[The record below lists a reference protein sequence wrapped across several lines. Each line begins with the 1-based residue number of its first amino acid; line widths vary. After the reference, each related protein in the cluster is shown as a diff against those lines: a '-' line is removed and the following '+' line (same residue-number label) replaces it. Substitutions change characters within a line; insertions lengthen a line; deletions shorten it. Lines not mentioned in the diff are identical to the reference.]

1 MTERKKTPG
10 SKRGKARITPL
21 SAKKDD
27 GPAPGRPKKG
37 RDGST
42 RFDGTYSSPDAYLLV
57 YRRRD
62 GAENSA
68 DSVPEVPTD
77 LAAMIEDDDKE
88 LAAMI
93 ETHAARIEEEKE
105 RIQTRKRQAR
115 EVAEAAPCAQPC
127 GGDEEDG
134 DGDGTGT
141 EDGSARRGPPGRGRR
156 RRVPGSGPRR
166 LLPHPVGV
174 SRVVLR

>member
-1 MTERKKTPG
+1 M
-10 SKRGKARITPL
+10 
-21 SAKKDD
+21 
-27 GPAPGRPKKG
+27 
-37 RDGST
+37 
-42 RFDGTYSSPDAYLLV
+42 

-93 ETHAARIEEEKE
+93 EMHAARIEEEKE
-105 RIQTRKRQAR
+105 RIQTRKRRAR

-134 DGDGTGT
+134 DGDGDDETSAPGT
-141 EDGSARRGPPGRGRR
+141 RTSPGPGQTSPGAGIRTPDDYYLIPSEYLASFCDEPANPAPVDTTSLLCAHGSADPGRR
-156 RRVPGSGPRR
+156 RAPRGSLEPRGGR
-166 LLPHPVGV
+166 LSPP
-174 SRVVLR
+174 RA